1 MASPPIPPL
10 APLPASQVW
19 RSPTRPDRPQVRET
33 ETSQVKRVFYAG
45 RASSTISG
53 GPGTDLVYLPGSPS
67 DWVADGQGSYVNRL
81 NPTLRVLLQDVEVV
95 RFYSAEPHAAPRSIL
110 DAQA

>member
-10 APLPASQVW
+10 APLPASQAW
-19 RSPTRPDRPQVRET
+19 RAAPRPDHPQARET
-33 ETSQVKRVFYAG
+33 EPSQVKRIFYAG
-45 RASSTISG
+45 SSSSTISG

-95 RFYSAEPHAAPRSIL
+95 RFYSADPHTAPRSIL

>member
-1 MASPPIPPL
+1 MAPPTIAAI
-10 APLPASQVW
+10 APSPASALW
-19 RSPTRPDRPQVRET
+19 RAAPRPENPSAPPA
-33 ETSQVKRVFYAG
+33 ETSPIQRVFYA
-45 RASSTISG
+45 ASVSSTISG

-95 RFYSAEPHAAPRSIL
+95 RFYSADPPDATRSVL